1 MALLAGGLLGCNSLP
16 IDKQHSVG
24 QNSRIQSLILHFTAL
39 DYQRSMWALK
49 DSGGVS
55 SHYLIPQLTDNTYPD
70 SQLKIVQLVEEDQRA
85 WHAGVSFWDGRKNL
99 NDTSIGIEVVN
110 VPTCQHK
117 PIVKHTHGGEYGAH
131 KDCAFPD
138 FDSEQI
144 DLLVKLAKDI
154 LSRHPDIDPTRIIGH
169 SDVSPSRKNDP
180 GPRFPWYQLYQQ
192 GIGAWYDPEAVS
204 YYTAEFEVTRPSIN
218 LVQKALAYY
227 GYNIKETGVL
237 DSQTQDVLYAFQM
250 HFMPLNVTGELNIA
264 TQARVFALLEKYKP
278 ARLKVLLRRFQKEL
292 DQSLAFSSRLTVNQ
306 PSYFNGNQT
315 NALYQVN
322 KPFYGASGQGQ
333 VVLIHPELTL
343 LKKLNVLLNGVALD
357 ISQGQ
362 INNNNSVK
370 LDISDTVKPGANVL
384 TIKADSDLSLLS
396 IDVTAPV
403 LLPPNRWLDRKLK
416 NQLTDGLSLLEHSFE
431 VSVVKQDKHILHKAY
446 GQGYSNRDLH
456 LNQLTTLLTTQL
468 AILKLAGEGRL
479 NIDKP
484 VTYYLPNYQGGGR
497 GNRLI
502 KHLVSN
508 YSGYPT
514 VENYLQ
520 ALEGSAWAAQSDNL
534 WENESDKRIKWPEQI
549 YDVPFYYGVN
559 QKLNYSEF
567 NDLVLRLVV
576 EQVVNRPFEAFVKA
590 EIFTPLGLTHS
601 VFRQVQ
607 NDDAASI
614 SLLTSQMRDVTRLI
628 QLYKNQGRYGNTT
641 IFKPSRASKWF
652 YQQAFWLL
660 TTKNWLKRREL
671 SIQQCHPYLTNNSHI
686 AITEKALVL
695 VDQTLDISV
704 VVQFAA
710 DQIPTGHKCGLSS
723 AQQDVLTKV
732 LEAVYQSKR

>member
-39 DYQRSMWALK
+39 NYQRSMWALK

-70 SQLKIVQLVEEDQRA
+70 SQLKIIQLVEEDQRA

-110 VPTCQHK
+110 VPSCQHN
-117 PIVKHTHGGEYGAH
+117 PVVKHTHGGEYGAH
-131 KDCAFPD
+131 KDCAFPYFEKD
-138 FDSEQI
+138 QI
-144 DLLVKLAKDI
+144 DLLVKLAKGI

-192 GIGAWYDPEAVS
+192 GIGAWYDSETVS
-204 YYTAEFEVTRPSIN
+204 HYKAEFEVTRPSIN

-227 GYNIKETGVL
+227 GYNIKESGVL

-250 HFMPLNVTGELNIA
+250 HFMPLNVTGELNID
-264 TQARVFALLEKYKP
+264 TQARIFALLEKYKP

-306 PSYFNGNQT
+306 PSYLNGNKT

-343 LKKLNVLLNGVALD
+343 LKKLSVLVNGVALD

-362 INNNNSVK
+362 VNNNNSVK
-370 LDISDTVKPGANVL
+370 LDISDTVKPGDNVL

-396 IDVTAPV
+396 VDVTAPV
-403 LLPPNRWLDRKLK
+403 LLAPNRWLDRKLK
-416 NQLTDGLSLLEHSFE
+416 NQLSDGLYSLEHSFE

-446 GQGYSNRDLH
+446 GQRYLNSELH
-456 LNQLTTLLTTQL
+456 FQQLTTLLTTQL
-468 AILKLAGEGRL
+468 AVLKLAGEGRL
-479 NIDKP
+479 NIQKP
-484 VTYYLPNYQGGGR
+484 VSYYLPDYQSAGR

-502 KHLVSN
+502 EHLLSH
-508 YSGYPT
+508 YSGYPSVT
-514 VENYLQ
+514 NYLKGLQ
-520 ALEGSAWAAQSDNL
+520 TEPLDEQTEILQPVDSSINIQWH
-534 WENESDKRIKWPEQI
+534 KQI
-549 YDVPFYYGVN
+549 YQVPFYYGVN

-567 NDLVLRLVV
+567 NDLVLRLVI
-576 EQVVNRPFEAFVKA
+576 EQVVNEPFEAFVQS
-590 EIFTPLGLTHS
+590 EIFTPLGLTNS
-601 VFRQVQ
+601 VFRQIQ
-607 NDDAASI
+607 NDNASST

-641 IFKPSRASKWF
+641 IFKPSRASRWF
-652 YQQAFWLL
+652 YQQPFWLL
-660 TTKNWLKRREL
+660 TTENWLKRREL
-671 SIQQCHPYLTNNSHI
+671 SIKQCHPYLTNNSHI
-686 AITEKALVL
+686 AITETALVL

-704 VVQFAA
+704 VVQFDAN
-710 DQIPTGHKCGLSS
+710 QISIGHKCGLSL